1 MRREDRLIF
10 TPNDVGRLHRYL
22 THDLLVGVD
31 QIPPPGD
38 ILCFCR
44 NGSHWN

>member
-1 MRREDRLIF
+1 VGSENRLILA
-10 TPNDVGRLHRYL
+10 PDNVRSLNGNL
-22 THDLLVGVD
+22 THNLFVGVD